1 MLFNNLGVFMKITS
15 TNLTYT
21 ALGAASVLG
30 LSVLTG
36 CGSMTAKPMMSAS
49 PMAAMYSQANLPA
62 AVQVPAGNKVAME
75 TVGAGDITYQCN
87 PKKDMAG
94 QFEWVFVGPDA
105 KLNDRSGK
113 QVGKY
118 YGPPA
123 TWESMDGSKITGMQ
137 VAVAPSSAGN
147 IPLQLVKANPAMG
160 TGAMMGVTYI
170 QRVAT
175 SGGVAPAMPCDASSS
190 GSKQIV
196 RYQADYIFYKAV

>member
-1 MLFNNLGVFMKITS
+1 
-15 TNLTYT
+15 
-21 ALGAASVLG
+21 
-30 LSVLTG
+30 
-36 CGSMTAKPMMSAS
+36 
-49 PMAAMYSQANLPA
+49 
-62 AVQVPAGNKVAME
+62 
-75 TVGAGDITYQCN
+75 
-87 PKKDMAG
+87 MAG

-123 TWESMDGSKITGMQ
+123 TWESMDGSKLTGAQ

-160 TGAMMGVTYI
+160 AGAMTGVTYI

-175 SGGVAPAMPCDASSS
+175 SGGVAPASVCDASSA